1 MAEGEVR
8 ASATQKAKGPSLIDI
23 NEEELTWM
31 LLSLNQGAPQRN
43 YNAGVS
49 NSDGPLPREEAVPAS
64 TQTGEVI
71 SQVKNSGILESI
83 VEGVAMKSLEKRCS
97 LNVDKQ
103 GTEGRELGARPKE
116 GRRVLLPPSATEE
129 EDEMRDH
136 LANSALL
143 RIIRHAH
150 RDGIRRRENGPLH

>member
-1 MAEGEVR
+1 
-8 ASATQKAKGPSLIDI
+8 
-23 NEEELTWM
+23 M

-103 GTEGRELGARPKE
+103 GTEGRELPDQKKAGGSYFRP
-116 GRRVLLPPSATEE
+116 RPPKKKTKY
-129 EDEMRDH
+129 
-136 LANSALL
+136 
-143 RIIRHAH
+143 
-150 RDGIRRRENGPLH
+150 GTT